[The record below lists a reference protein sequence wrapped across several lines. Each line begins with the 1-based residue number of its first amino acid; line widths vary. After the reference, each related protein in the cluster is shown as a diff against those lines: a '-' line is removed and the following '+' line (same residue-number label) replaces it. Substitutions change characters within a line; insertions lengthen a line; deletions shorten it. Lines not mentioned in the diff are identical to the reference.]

1 MHRIV
6 FLALL
11 AAPIFAQLAAP
22 NDAGISIGHIHLMV
36 ADPEAHRKFWVDMLG
51 GQAVKLG
58 SLEMYKLPGVYIIAG
73 KARPSFIVS
82 HRVGLDEAPEA
93 YRRFD
98 QRRDGYTKVIL
109 KPRNGSG
116 ARA

>member
-1 MHRIV
+1 M
-6 FLALL
+6 A
-11 AAPIFAQLAAP
+11 
-22 NDAGISIGHIHLMV
+22 
-36 ADPEAHRKFWVDMLG
+36 
-51 GQAVKLG
+51 G
-58 SLEMYKLPGVYIIAG
+58 SLELAHPVPGWAPERSWRG
-73 KARPSFIVS
+73 SERPGASSARPSFIVS

-109 KPRNGSG
+109 KPGNEAE